1 MTCSLCTALVTLG
14 CTEKC
19 AAAERLALVL
29 STYRG
34 FVRHSR
40 ATMRQQCACMDEFRA
55 LLSSARRIAQEVAA
69 PNAVDV
75 DAQARFPQETI
86 DALKSS
92 GLLSACVP
100 REFGGAG
107 CTMVELSQLCSTL
120 AQACGSSAMV
130 LAMHYSQLACIAR
143 HGLQSDFFRDWLR
156 TTVRSQLLLAS
167 MTSEVGTFGDTRS
180 SICAVDR
187 HGGRFELNK
196 DATTGSYCEHADAIL
211 VTCRRDADAAKS
223 DQVLVMVN
231 RGDCELKRTTSWDTL
246 GMRGT
251 CSPGFRLESGG
262 DERQILP
269 GAFADSSAQSMV
281 PYSHILWSSLWWG
294 IAADAVAR
302 AANFVRGQARQSPGS
317 VPPTAQRLAEV
328 WSQLQAMKQ
337 TWWTAAQA
345 FDELQGDR
353 EPLMA
358 MPWAL
363 RLNNLKVSCSDAA
376 PRIVHAALQ
385 VVGILGYKND
395 SPFSLGRHYRDV
407 LSASL
412 MISNDRINSKS
423 AQMLL
428 VSKDLP

>member
-1 MTCSLCTALVTLG
+1 MDAAVITPTQKFRTL
-14 CTEKC
+14 
-19 AAAERLALVL
+19 LA
-29 STYRG
+29 
-34 FVRHSR
+34 
-40 ATMRQQCACMDEFRA
+40 
-55 LLSSARRIAQEVAA
+55 SAKRIAQEVAA
-69 PNAVDV
+69 PNAGDV
-75 DAQARFPQETI
+75 DSNARFPAETVE
-86 DALKSS
+86 ALKSN
-92 GLLSACVP
+92 GLLGACVP
-100 REFGGAG
+100 PEFGGAG
-107 CTMVELSQLCSTL
+107 CTMTELAQLCSTL

-143 HGLQSDFFRDWLR
+143 HGAHDEFFREWMR
-156 TTVRSQLLLAS
+156 EMVRKQWLLAS

-180 SICAVDR
+180 SVCAVER
-187 HGGRFELNK
+187 QGGRFVLNK

-211 VTCRRDADAAKS
+211 VTCRRNADAAKS

-231 RGDCELKRTTSWDTL
+231 QADCELKRTTSWDTL

-251 CSPGFRLESGG
+251 CSPGFRLESRG
-262 DERQILP
+262 DERQIVP
-269 GAFADSSAQSMV
+269 GAFADSSAQTMV

-317 VPPTAQRLAEV
+317 LPPTAQRLAEA

-337 TWWTAAQA
+337 TWWAAAQA
-345 FDELQGDR
+345 FDELGDDR
-353 EPLMA
+353 EPLMG

-363 RLNNLKVSCSDAA
+363 RLNNLKVSCSEAA

-385 VVGILGYKND
+385 IVGILGYKND

-407 LSASL
+407 LSASI